1 MTNIIAALMVSIAI
15 TGAGWGIQR
24 TRDEVCPTI
33 EEGTTFLHASS
44 S

>member
-1 MTNIIAALMVSIAI
+1 MINIIAALMVCIAI

-24 TRDEVCPTI
+24 TLNEVCPTV